1 MAGTTWDGTTWDGG
15 ATTWDSNT
23 TFWDGTTWDSN
34 TTFWDCASPTVDLI
48 NGGIPFQPV
57 KRPNVATDRERRGIT
72 RRQEQAAEAIKEAAA
87 LQWQVD
93 ALDRAIAAFDA
104 AETHNESDQIA
115 TLLQNIYDANSE
127 QAQRWLATVR
137 EQWLFRQNQNAIAV
151 LLLI

>member
-1 MAGTTWDGTTWDGG
+1 MNA
-15 ATTWDSNT
+15 
-23 TFWDGTTWDSN
+23 
-34 TTFWDCASPTVDLI
+34 
-48 NGGIPFQPV
+48 
-57 KRPNVATDRERRGIT
+57 EGIT

-93 ALDRAIAAFDA
+93 RTLDRAIAAFDA

-137 EQWLFRQNQNAIAV
+137 EQWLFPAEPERNSGSAAYLTRRIPRCKNRLRAV
-151 LLLI
+151 FTPTRWPNGALHRENHVRSDYRP

>member
-1 MAGTTWDGTTWDGG
+1 MAGTTWDGGLTAWDGG
-15 ATTWDSNT
+15 LTQ
-23 TFWDGTTWDSN
+23 WDG
-34 TTFWDCASPTVDLI
+34 AAPTEDLI

-57 KRPNVATDRERRGIT
+57 RRPNVTLDRERRGIT
-72 RRQEQAAEAIKEAAA
+72 KRQEQAAEAIKEAVA

-93 ALDRAIAAFDA
+93 ALERAIAAFDA

>member
-1 MAGTTWDGTTWDGG
+1 MAGTTWDGG

-23 TFWDGTTWDSN
+23 TFWDG
-34 TTFWDCASPTVDLI
+34 ASPSEDLI
-48 NGGIPFQPV
+48 NGGVPFQQTRRLDV
-57 KRPNVATDRERRGIT
+57 SAERERRGIT